1 MPSDQVEQHLP
12 RGGVRDRGAV
22 QIGAVQDETFDLARM
37 IGRVP
42 RGDRP
47 ARRAG
52 EHDDRFGAY
61 DTNDAR
67 KDLDLVVESHPGAGR
82 LDLRARCLDG
92 RSERRSGSAPAPR

>member
-1 MPSDQVEQHLP
+1 MNTSARTREPSPQCLRIRLSQHLP

-22 QIGAVQDETFDLARM
+22 QIGAVQDETLDLARM
-37 IGRVP
+37 LGRVP

-61 DTNDAR
+61 GTNNAR
-67 KDLDLVVESHPGAGR
+67 KDLDLVVEAHRGR
-82 LDLRARCLDG
+82 AV
-92 RSERRSGSAPAPR
+92 SI